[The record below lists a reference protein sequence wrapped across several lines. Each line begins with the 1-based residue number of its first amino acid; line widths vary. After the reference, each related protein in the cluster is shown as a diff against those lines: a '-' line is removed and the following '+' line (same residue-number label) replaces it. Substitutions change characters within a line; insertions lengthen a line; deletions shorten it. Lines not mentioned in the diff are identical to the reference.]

1 MTIDRSKEVGA
12 PLDCTTPVDALLELT
27 AGIGRQEAMI
37 DNSVLTTTPEWGSRQ
52 FDWPPLFNQIAHGS
66 IANLMPDKVYAY
78 TTVGQAEDV
87 PELGAL
93 STLYGAFIVGP
104 RMKKVIDAFDIPK
117 SELFPVGMV
126 LRDCDVRDRPDGDD
140 PERLGGGTVVEGR
153 HWLWHIYNRYD
164 LVDWEKSEEE
174 PYWVEKP
181 RGDLP
186 GSPIERFSLVNN
198 EEKLSLRT
206 LPYQESAVF
215 QLLGDTPVFISVDFA
230 HAMNEAGVIWSLSG
244 ERYASAS
251 IRPYFLDKPRHVAC
265 QIARRQQQIAVM
277 PKINIAGTDI
287 TVGTTN
293 DPPFRWAGQ
302 VK

>member
-1 MTIDRSKEVGA
+1 MTDRTKGA
-12 PLDCTTPVDALLELT
+12 IPSLDCTTPIDALLELT
-27 AGIGRQEAMI
+27 AGVGRQEAMI
-37 DNSVLTTTPEWGSRQ
+37 DNSVLTTTPQWGSQQ

-66 IANLMPDKVYAY
+66 IAHLMPDKVYAY

-126 LRDCDVRDRPDGDD
+126 LRDCDVRDRPHGDD
-140 PERLGGGTVVEGR
+140 PERLGGGAVVEGQ

-164 LVDWEKSEEE
+164 LVDWEKSEKK
-174 PYWVEKP
+174 PYWVEDP

-186 GSPIERFSLVNN
+186 GSPMQRFSYVNN
-198 EEKLSLRT
+198 KEKSSLRA
-206 LPYQESAVF
+206 LPYQESAAF
-215 QLLGDTPVFISVDFA
+215 QLLGNRFVFISPEFA
-230 HAMNEAGVIWSLSG
+230 HAMDKAGVLWSLSG
-244 ERYASAS
+244 GRYASAL
-251 IRPYFLDKPRHVAC
+251 IGFYFLDKPRYIAC
-265 QIARRQQQIAVM
+265 RIARRQKQIVTM

-287 TVGTTN
+287 AVTN
-293 DPPFRWAGQ
+293 IHDPPSRWAGT
-302 VK
+302 